1 MSGRSRKRPLDN
13 IPHGSANL
21 TPLGSRSTPGG
32 LLPTPKPSSSE
43 TRRHSDVAVR
53 PSRHSEEGR
62 WHSNAGASPSKV
74 SRLAGC
80 ELAGEEAEL
89 QFPEVHHMVSF
100 PGQMSG
106 LGMRLCGMCV
116 YLILQLIHHTC
127 THTHTGQNNAQQ
139 CPPVAFATT
148 KQDT

>member
-1 MSGRSRKRPLDN
+1 MFLFQSCSHSIPHTTLLLPVLQSEREHSKAAMSGRSRKRPLDN
-13 IPHGSANL
+13 IPRDSANL

-62 WHSNAGASPSKV
+62 WHSNAGAAPPSKV

-80 ELAGEEAEL
+80 ELAGDEAEL
-89 QFPEVHHMVSF
+89 QFPEVHYLVSF

-106 LGMRLCGMCV
+106 VGMRLWGYVC
-116 YLILQLIHHTC
+116 I
-127 THTHTGQNNAQQ
+127 
-139 CPPVAFATT
+139 
-148 KQDT
+148 